1 MLCGRA
7 VTPVRE
13 GLLTLV
19 LGDIRPPIGSLAMR
33 GGGSMRA
40 PRRVR
45 GCRHMR
51 NLVEEVLDAF
61 VRGPV
66 RDPLR
71 VAFTLVHLGH
81 ARVREVATVL
91 EEAVAIAREF
101 PTYWALFL
109 RTRVFKLSLP
119 LLVRLMPIVVVHH
132 RAALTRRG

>member
-1 MLCGRA
+1 
-7 VTPVRE
+7 
-13 GLLTLV
+13 
-19 LGDIRPPIGSLAMR
+19 MR